1 MKKKNGTDGKDGTD
15 GVGIL
20 LRSVCS
26 ACFVIFCFFAFPNRV
41 LGQTQTIRWV
51 ADPANA
57 QKITIEVVGVNAEAL
72 HRLRRGR
79 WQPAQWRQWFAVYAD
94 EADTAMAGEYR
105 VREDVLQFEPRF
117 PFDPGLSYRA
127 EFHLARLPGGRAN
140 AKPTVSRFR
149 LPPRDLTP
157 TTMVAAVY
165 PSADVVPENL
175 LKFYL
180 HFSAPMQ
187 RGEIYEHIQLRDSTG
202 RVVELPFLE
211 IDEELWDAT
220 LTRLTLFIDPGR
232 IKRGVLPLEEIGPSL
247 QAGKSY
253 TLVIRREWKDGNGA
267 PLKAEF
273 QKSFRVVAP
282 DREPLD
288 PAKWAL
294 QAPPA
299 GSRAPVVLT
308 FPEPLDHALAQRL
321 ITIVDADGQ
330 AVAGETALDDQE
342 KRWQFTPRAAWR
354 SGGYG
359 LVVRTTIEDL
369 AGNNIGKPF
378 EVDLFAGVERRLT
391 TSSIKLPFEIR

>member
-1 MKKKNGTDGKDGTD
+1 MTDNRQGDNGSKKPRF
-15 GVGIL
+15 
-20 LRSVCS
+20 RSGLI
-26 ACFVIFCFFAFPNRV
+26 ALCFLVTPSLCVVAARA
-41 LGQTQTIRWV
+41 QTIRWT

-57 QKITIEVVGVNAEAL
+57 QKITVEVVGLSAGAL
-72 HRLRRGR
+72 RQMGR
-79 WQPAQWRQWFAVYAD
+79 AGWQPARWRRLFAVYTD
-94 EADTAMAGEYR
+94 TADTAMIGDYR
-105 VREDVLQFEPRF
+105 VREKVLQFEPRF
-117 PFDPGLSYRA
+117 PLEPGLSYRA
-127 EFHLARLPGGRAN
+127 EFRPGRLPGGSRAN
-140 AKPTVSRFR
+140 ATLITTRFR

-157 TTMVAAVY
+157 ATVVAEVY

-180 HFSAPMQ
+180 HFSAPMR
-187 RGEIYEHIQLRDSTG
+187 RGNIYEHIQLLDSAG
-202 RVVELPFLE
+202 RLVELPFLE

-253 TLVIRREWKDGNGA
+253 TLAVRREWKDGNGA

-282 DREPLD
+282 DRD
-288 PAKWAL
+288 PPDPGQWAL
-294 QAPPA
+294 QPPPA
-299 GSRAPVVLT
+299 GSRDPVVLT
-308 FPEPLDHALAQRL
+308 FPEPMDHALALRL
-321 ITIVDADGQ
+321 ITIIDAAGQ
-330 AVAGETALDDQE
+330 VVPGEAALEDHE
-342 KRWQFTPRAAWR
+342 RRWSFTPRTAWLR
-354 SGGYG
+354 GGYG